1 MSSSL
6 RSSNNHAA
14 ESKGRFRSSY
24 PITDWEDCESTADK
38 WWWDEKL
45 EDPQSYRRKARKKDL
60 PSEDPEPSKPNT
72 KAKPKHKGTTKEQF
86 KSKSHA
92 RNVKGQIA
100 IVSHPK
106 RLSVPPNSSWRIA
119 IKPNRRKLTVMPES
133 RREGKGRKWKK
144 QDMQPGVN
152 VKPDKLKKPA
162 RDTKR
167 GHHSKFDS
175 GETTRLTSM
184 LSSLT
189 SLVQNRIFKLLAGHF
204 TAQSTM
210 LSSVHDEHSTH
221 IQREILSPS
230 QRFLQC
236 ALRNIAWKLTRCD
249 VAIMI

>member
-1 MSSSL
+1 
-6 RSSNNHAA
+6 
-14 ESKGRFRSSY
+14 
-24 PITDWEDCESTADK
+24 
-38 WWWDEKL
+38 
-45 EDPQSYRRKARKKDL
+45 
-60 PSEDPEPSKPNT
+60 
-72 KAKPKHKGTTKEQF
+72 
-86 KSKSHA
+86 
-92 RNVKGQIA
+92 
-100 IVSHPK
+100 
-106 RLSVPPNSSWRIA
+106 
-119 IKPNRRKLTVMPES
+119 
-133 RREGKGRKWKK
+133 
-144 QDMQPGVN
+144 MQPGVN

-167 GHHSKFDS
+167 GQHSKFDS

-236 ALRNIAWKLTRCD
+236 ALRNIA
-249 VAIMI
+249 